1 MLRSGNSKKKI
12 IKLATM
18 FAVILV
24 VVSVMLGLMQPG
36 IALTGGDLTT
46 SDSNADV
53 ETEETWKQSFAD
65 VQLTDDYNSN
75 LVSIANTQIGYK
87 ESELNYYTVTETDE
101 HKGYTRYG
109 AFVNDNYMN
118 WDTSF
123 VDFCM
128 NYAGYPQDVLA
139 LFSNNIDTWIQSLQD
154 NELYVDN
161 TNTEY
166 QLGDL
171 VFFQKVNQETSKQV
185 GIITEINVREDGT
198 YISVIEGNCDNE
210 VKKNEYSINDTNIIG
225 YALIHKIQQSLQ
237 EEINQIDTTSLDTP
251 ITEEETYSN
260 ESNISVV
267 DEQNDVIN
275 EIAVVSDTQNDIDFT
290 DMITGVTM
298 QYKKNQ
304 WDTWKD
310 ITDETTIEYTDWL
323 NVQLEYTVPGKT
335 FSSDSKTITYI
346 LPEQLQSSGQ
356 QSGTVEN
363 SSGVEVGT
371 YSVENGVVKIIFYD
385 EFVKSNENGNE
396 INGWLKFNC
405 SVNKEKVQESEKTTI
420 KFNDKISKDITVKT
434 KDENKGDITVKKTYE
449 NLDEKKGTVTYVIT
463 VSSKNGTS
471 SEVNLSDIMTN
482 TTLKDGAF
490 VVTKNNQPITDGYT
504 ITANSDKTGFD
515 ACFPQMSAGDVYQI
529 RYTAELPNDLKGY
542 AANATNK
549 VEAKSTNTDKKE
561 IKSDAEVKVYFNPLV
576 KKSVINNNDGTL
588 TWTVEVNKSNINLNG
603 WTLSDVLNGQS
614 YTGSVN
620 ISPSVNG
627 QSQITLPY
635 TFQNDDYNTYTI
647 TYTTEVGY
655 TTGANISNTA
665 ELNKDGYTP
674 GKSDSSTYVTRSAV
688 EKQGTGIEVNED
700 KTLNLNWKITIHIT
714 DGMENGWNLTDTLQN
729 NQYLTPLQLS
739 AIKDKLDT
747 LLGSGNYVLKSDK
760 DVVYSDDNTENWSG
774 FKIATVE
781 GTTWKSGNSY
791 DLNFSSTSSQSSVDQ
806 DYKNKVILNDFYA
819 EGTNS
824 YKKDQYYVVSKVDA
838 NNPSGGDKTTHDNHD
853 VNINGVIK
861 WDISLN
867 FIGNVKDNEN
877 IILTENLPS
886 GVTLQDLSCQNQK
899 FNWNG
904 DEGTVTVNDAVITAK
919 KNSDNTITITI
930 PKKCYENEYTTKL
943 IFQIVV
949 KLDNADSKDWTQSNY
964 TNSVTVTDEN
974 KNVIGTDTQTQEIT
988 NKTQISFLEKNGY
1001 QVEASNNVSYEVK
1014 INTDGEDLL
1023 QNGEGGTLTL
1033 QDILTYHYNPWWGK
1047 FKFTLVPNS
1056 VQLYYLNSDGT
1067 KGEKVSSDLYSYTY
1081 AESAVNGPNH
1091 NEGDYEQDRTNVL
1104 TVTVPD
1110 DTPLLLVYKYKADGV
1125 DGTNIS
1131 PKNSASLSGD
1141 GESFGTVEK
1150 EVYVVKRESSAGA
1163 DIQGINL
1170 YKVDSENYGIYLQGA
1185 RFTLYKYDSTSKTW
1199 ITVSKYENLISDSS
1213 GLVEMS
1219 DLQHNQAYR
1228 LVETE
1233 APNNYKIT
1241 EGMENG
1247 YEFVIVDSDTTKY
1260 PMCVP
1265 DDFNGTRLSSGQTV
1279 YFPNTKDEKYVLPS
1293 TGGSGTTRYFIGGAA
1308 LMLLATFLYA
1318 YKNRHKPER
1327 RTLP

>member
-1 MLRSGNSKKKI
+1 MLRSGNSKNKI
-12 IKLATM
+12 IRLATM

-36 IALTGGDLTT
+36 IALTGGDQTT
-46 SDSNADV
+46 SDSTADV
-53 ETEETWKQSFAD
+53 ETEDTWKQSFAD
-65 VQLTDDYNSN
+65 VQLTDDLNSN

-128 NYAGYPQDVLA
+128 NYAGYPQDIL
-139 LFSNNIDTWIQSLQD
+139 LLYSNNIDTWIQSLSD
-154 NELYVDN
+154 NDLYVDN

-171 VFFQKVNQETSKQV
+171 VFFQKENQETSKQV

-210 VKKNEYSINDTNIIG
+210 VKKNEYSINDINIIG
-225 YALIHKIQQSLQ
+225 YSLIHKIQQSLQ
-237 EEINQIDTTSLDTP
+237 ETNQIEETSIDTTV
-251 ITEEETYSN
+251 TEEETYSD
-260 ESNISVV
+260 ESGISVV
-267 DEQNDVIN
+267 DEQNDETN

-290 DMITGVTM
+290 NMITGVTM
-298 QYKKNQ
+298 QYKKDQ

-310 ITDETTIEYTDWL
+310 ITDETTIEYTYWL
-323 NVQLEYTVPGKT
+323 NVQLEYKVPGKT
-335 FSSDSKTITYI
+335 LSSDSKTITYT
-346 LPEQLQSSGQ
+346 LPEQLQSSGT

-371 YSVENGVVKIIFYD
+371 YIVENGVVKITFND

-405 SVNKEKVQESEKTTI
+405 SVNKDKVQESEKTTI
-420 KFNDKISKDITVKT
+420 KFNDNISKDITVKT
-434 KDENKGDITVKKTYE
+434 QETSKGDVTVKKTYE
-449 NLDEKKGTVTYVIT
+449 NLDEENGTVTYVIT
-463 VSSKNGTS
+463 VSSTNGTS

-482 TTLKDGAF
+482 TSLKDGTF
-490 VVTKNNQPITDGYT
+490 EVMKNYQKITDGYT
-504 ITANSDKTGFD
+504 ITPKGDNTGFD
-515 ACFPQMSAGDVYQI
+515 ATLPQMSAGDTYQI
-529 RYTAELPNDLKGY
+529 RYTAKLPDDLKGY
-542 AANATNK
+542 TTTATNT

-561 IKSDAEVKVYFNPLV
+561 ISSTAGVEVEFKPLV
-576 KKSVINNNDGTL
+576 KKSAVNNGDGTL
-588 TWTVEVNKSNINLNG
+588 TWTIVVNKGKINLNG
-603 WTLSDVLNGQS
+603 WTLSDELNGQS
-614 YTGSVN
+614 YTGPVN

-647 TYTTEVGY
+647 TYTTEIGY
-655 TTGANISNTA
+655 TTGENVTNVAKI
-665 ELNKDGYTP
+665 NKDGYTP
-674 GKSDSSTYVTRSAV
+674 GTDETKQWVTRSAV

-714 DGMENGWNLTDTLQN
+714 DDMVNGWNLTDTLQN
-729 NQYLTPLQLS
+729 NQYFTPSQIS
-739 AIKDKLDT
+739 AIKANLDT

-760 DVVYSDDNTENWSG
+760 DVEYSDDNTENWSG
-774 FKIATVE
+774 FKITTVE
-781 GTTWKSGNSY
+781 GTTWQSGNSY
-791 DLNFSSTSSQSSVDQ
+791 ELNLSSTSSQSSVDQ
-806 DYKNKVILNDFYA
+806 VYKNNVNLNNFYA

-853 VNINGVIK
+853 ANINGVIK

-899 FNWNG
+899 FTWNG
-904 DEGTVTVNDAVITAK
+904 DEGTVIVNNAVITAK

-930 PKKCYENEYTTKL
+930 PKQCYENEYTTKL
-943 IFQIVV
+943 MFQIAV

-974 KNVIGTDTQTQEIT
+974 KNVIGTDSQTQEIT

-1001 QVEASNNVSYEVK
+1001 QVDASNNVSYEVK
-1014 INTDGEDLL
+1014 INKDGEDLL

-1056 VQLYYLNSDGT
+1056 VQLYYLNADGT

-1104 TVTVPD
+1104 TVNVPD

-1150 EVYVVKRESSAGA
+1150 EVYVLKRESSAGA

-1170 YKVDSENYGIYLQGA
+1170 YKVDSENYGIYLKGA
-1185 RFTLYKYDSTSKTW
+1185 EFTLYRYDSDSKNW
-1199 ITVSKYENLISDSS
+1199 VAVAEYENLVSDSS
-1213 GLVEMS
+1213 GLVAMS

-1228 LVETE
+1228 LVETK
-1233 APNNYKIT
+1233 APENYKIT
-1241 EGMENG
+1241 EGMESG
-1247 YEFVIVDSDTTKY
+1247 YEFVIVDSDTKKY

-1265 DDFNGTRLSSGQTV
+1265 DEFNGTRLSSGQTV
-1279 YFPNTKDEKYVLPS
+1279 YFPNTKDVKYELPS
-1293 TGGSGTTRYFIGGAA
+1293 TGGSGTTRYVIGGAV
-1308 LMLLATFLYA
+1308 LMLLAVFLYT